1 LTRWTPTN
9 CVNSSPRCRNV
20 TFGVLFRDNGYIRNP
35 HRLVRALAEAFLR
48 DGGEIIQDEAIGFV
62 LEGGRLRDVRTPS
75 AVVPATSAVVAAGA
89 HSLVARFTRIEW
101 VHI

>member
-62 LEGGRLRDVRTPS
+62 LEGGAYAVSGRPRPS
-75 AVVPATSAVVAAGA
+75 FRRQALSSPPA
-89 HSLVARFTRIEW
+89 HTR
-101 VHI
+101 